1 MNVIEVYNENDE
13 LVAYIDENGTAGGS
27 EADQFIQVP
36 EMVEPLIEADIEE
49 GDTPAPQGCT
59 IYWKRSYGF
68 HYVHLLFTLDGYD
81 YSQFKAGIEDG
92 EFYRTDCPAD
102 QLKVVFCD
110 GTDLSHTNQIRLK
123 GPGTFYWNDYQQNT
137 VDPNASPEVQAQ
149 QAAADQAVN
158 WSTQRN

>member
-1 MNVIEVYNENDE
+1 MNVIEVFDENDE
-13 LVAYIDENGTAGGS
+13 LIAYIDENNNVGGPAAETVFFVPTATS
-27 EADQFIQVP
+27 DIQTIVTD
-36 EMVEPLIEADIEE
+36 EEPVS
-49 GDTPAPQGCT
+49 QGCT

-68 HYVHLLFTLDGYD
+68 HYVHLLFTLDGHD
-81 YSQFKAGIEDG
+81 YNLFKEGIQDG

-102 QLKVVFCD
+102 VLKVIFCD
-110 GTDLSHTNQIRLK
+110 GTDQSHTNQIRLK